1 MTIKTSHK
9 LSRSKNTKT
18 FSSLPDAI
26 DRTLAKNEA
35 VKASWPLCYWL
46 QTFLKGYGRPD
57 SKISQ
62 CANFDR
68 HELMYNM
75 HFSPLL
81 PRQQIPQKLSR
92 IQEHKISEIMFLPYA
107 IDQILVNDEA
117 VKAEQESDRSRET
130 TKETPTCKRLLKE
143 CRRSSRDC
151 CRSWY
156 SRGHT
161 SRCPFWFRMLGKGP
175 PSPSSSSSSTSSGL
189 SNIETSSTSPSP
201 CMHM

>member
-1 MTIKTSHK
+1 MAFVLLAPDVPQRLWTT
-9 LSRSKNTKT
+9 RFKN
-18 FSSLPDAI
+18 FSMRQFRPPRAHVQHALQSIASTTTNSSEAI
-26 DRTLAKNEA
+26 
-35 VKASWPLCYWL
+35 P
-46 QTFLKGYGRPD
+46 
-57 SKISQ
+57 
-62 CANFDR
+62 
-68 HELMYNM
+68 
-75 HFSPLL
+75 
-81 PRQQIPQKLSR
+81 